1 MWVVVAD
8 SAGRQ
13 IDYIRLPLHVAP
25 PFEATA
31 LQPQELND
39 AAQPLSVSI
48 KNISTVPVSG
58 KARVE
63 VTAKEGGT
71 AKLAPVEQAFE
82 PIEAGKTRLVTLVVP
97 HLDLLSGEYTA
108 RLVVTGNSVDVPAQA
123 DLSPGRYSLVPGK
136 PQAKVHCVGN
146 RCLMVEFNET
156 VQLAGKLQASLAGG
170 TAIERSEL
178 MDGGRY
184 LMIVTSAPLKG
195 DDALSL
201 KGIVDVSKLHEPLE
215 DKPLKVQPAAWPSD
229 RGGLVF
235 LWEDARSVNGVFHAQ
250 SGTLRQFRIARQ
262 SGPAAMDRYGRMAP
276 QRGRFGTGFF
286 SQTGKGAQ
294 FADVVAANAFTL
306 EATIQP
312 TDLTQSKPEF
322 PARIV
327 NCSAWHD
334 GDWMFM
340 LGQQKDRLL
349 FSIRT
354 TDNFL
359 NMEGQRVEG
368 DLHGRAPLYEIATL
382 SDTQPHHVVVTYVPG
397 HLIAYMD
404 GQKCF
409 EKDLTGNLQ
418 WGFGELCF
426 GDNHNGG
433 RHGWLGA
440 LEGVAMYSR
449 ALGPDE
455 VKDNAKAYLK
465 KVAQRKTIP
474 RGGSSGR

>member
-1 MWVVVAD
+1 
-8 SAGRQ
+8 
-13 IDYIRLPLHVAP
+13 
-25 PFEATA
+25 
-31 LQPQELND
+31 
-39 AAQPLSVSI
+39 
-48 KNISTVPVSG
+48 
-58 KARVE
+58 
-63 VTAKEGGT
+63 
-71 AKLAPVEQAFE
+71 
-82 PIEAGKTRLVTLVVP
+82 
-97 HLDLLSGEYTA
+97 
-108 RLVVTGNSVDVPAQA
+108 
-123 DLSPGRYSLVPGK
+123 
-136 PQAKVHCVGN
+136 
-146 RCLMVEFNET
+146 
-156 VQLAGKLQASLAGG
+156 
-170 TAIERSEL
+170 

-201 KGIVDVSKLHEPLE
+201 KSIVDVSKAHEPLE
-215 DKPLKVQPAAWPSD
+215 DKPLKVQPAAWPSN

-250 SGTLRQFRIARQ
+250 SSTLRQFRIARQ

-286 SQTGKGAQ
+286 SQTGKGEQ

-334 GDWMFM
+334 GDWVFM

-359 NMEGQRVEG
+359 NMEGQRVK
-368 DLHGRAPLYEIATL
+368 DNLHGWAPLYEIATL

-455 VKDNAKAYLK
+455 VKDNAQAYLE
-465 KVAQRKTIP
+465 KVAQLQDDAA
-474 RGGSSGR
+474 GAG